1 MLWHAAVAGG
11 VAAAISGWYFVR
23 NAIEIGRPIVGNW
36 NLVYNEVGWYQQPGY
51 HTPSYYLRFG
61 DVLTYPYFA
70 GFHSFWDGMYST
82 FWGDGLVAGVLKLS
96 HRHGL
101 WSYDHMSMAYVLALP
116 ATGIVLAGIG
126 AFCFSRESEA
136 RRRVALAFLGVCIL
150 AYGLAV
156 LVMTLRLPF
165 YAQAK
170 SSYALS
176 VVAPVS
182 VAAAHS
188 FAWLHAALSVPERRW
203 LRVLLHAWAGVF
215 AIVVVLAFC
224 G

>member
-1 MLWHAAVAGG
+1 MNIVKSWNDFWFRPGSSFDLAWLRIVLVALQCY
-11 VAAAISGWYFVR
+11 I
-23 NAIEIGRPIVGNW
+23 
-36 NLVYNEVGWYQQPGY
+36 L
-51 HTPSYYLRFG
+51 
-61 DVLTYPYFA
+61 LTY
-70 GFHSFWDGMYST
+70 SFPMIS
-82 FWGDGLVAGVLKLS
+82 
-96 HRHGL
+96 
-101 WSYDHMSMAYVLALP
+101 YVLALP

-126 AFCFSRESEA
+126 AFCFSRASDA

-203 LRVLLHAWAGVF
+203 LRVLLHAWAGAF